1 VLREIC
7 KGKFEG
13 ADKVQWQQLCKSAAV
28 FVPANANITDSGLI
42 DAVKKDFEFMAKD
55 TVLIRVSALP
65 LGSQVELEFNC
76 DTKGL
81 EYFEKHWA
89 NKPVQRCYAT
99 LADYEA

>member
-1 VLREIC
+1 
-7 KGKFEG
+7 
-13 ADKVQWQQLCKSAAV
+13 LCKSAAV

-81 EYFEKHWA
+81 EYFEKHWV
-89 NKPVQRCYAT
+89 NKPLQRCYAT